1 MKKKFKLSRNATKRK
16 NADLER
22 QKSKSNV
29 KKAELS
35 TTQKIRQE
43 TITKQYANRGLYQ
56 EYSRAYMESYVN
68 RNITSAIGKLKRA
81 EKRGYYMSSDL
92 MREAKSKLRQ
102 LYRKMG
108 LDDSLYHKSETF
120 RSSLTSNA
128 DYSVLFRAVH
138 NIMDVDVRLLAKEH
152 KELEKKLDEMG
163 IKMANNFS
171 MLSFLSSEF
180 REVYAFLSYSE
191 VSHKVETGASYTEI
205 FNEFIKRAESKVL
218 DPEEYNKRIN
228 DINKL
233 YNKMEKYLDSR
244 SWDSMKRQIDE
255 MQKLK
260 QNIGG
265 FGKWRS

>member
-16 NADLER
+16 KANLER
-22 QKSKSNV
+22 QSSKSNV
-29 KKAELS
+29 KKEELS

-43 TITKQYANRGLYQ
+43 TITKQYSNRGLYQ

-81 EKRGYYMSSDL
+81 EKREYYMSSDL

-108 LDDSLYHKSETF
+108 LDDSLYHKSERF
-120 RSSLTSNA
+120 RNSLTSNA
-128 DYSVLFRAVH
+128 DYAVLFRAVH
-138 NIMDVDVRLLAKEH
+138 DIMDVDVKLLAKEH

-163 IKMANNFS
+163 IQLSKNFS
-171 MLSFLSSEF
+171 KLSLLSSEF

-191 VSHKVETGASYTEI
+191 VSHKVETGASNTEI
-205 FNEFIKRAESKVL
+205 FYEFIKRAESRVL

-228 DINKL
+228 DINRL
-233 YNKMEKYLDSR
+233 YNKMEKAVDSLT
-244 SWDSMKRQIDE
+244 WKSMKDYIDE